1 MIDLNKRIK
10 FADYIYRLD
19 FDVLLLTETW
29 LTTDIKSAELFLPDY
44 DIIRGDRP
52 TESDELN
59 QIQSD
64 KPTESDASRHGGVL
78 IAVKKTIK
86 TEEVSVV
93 DLPLS
98 VQSSLRVTKLI
109 GLEPLYIAVLYNPP
123 AGSKYRISIE
133 DLQKLFRFLEETC
146 PKRLLFTGDFN
157 MPHTNWSAYDSVNEY
172 ENQIASLLFDLN

>member
-1 MIDLNKRIK
+1 MLTV
-10 FADYIYRLD
+10 YRLD

-52 TESDELN
+52 TEIDQLN

-78 IAVKKTIK
+78 IAVKTTIK
-86 TEEVSVV
+86 TEEVSVAE
-93 DLPLS
+93 LALS

-109 GLEPLYIAVLYNPP
+109 G
-123 AGSKYRISIE
+123 
-133 DLQKLFRFLEETC
+133 
-146 PKRLLFTGDFN
+146 
-157 MPHTNWSAYDSVNEY
+157 
-172 ENQIASLLFDLN
+172 